1 MGRKALEVA
10 DIFCQYG
17 EVFLGNFGQSISP
30 EQRRTMRAI
39 KICRTAELG
48 GHIDRCTHCGH
59 EVISYNSCRNRHC
72 PKCQSLAKAS
82 WLEEREAELL
92 STSYFHVVFTIP
104 KALNQIA
111 LQNKREVYNILF
123 EAAAGTLLTIAAD
136 PKHFGAKI
144 GFMAVL
150 HTWGQN
156 LLLHPHL
163 HFLIPGG
170 GLSPDEKR
178 WIHSHRKFFLPVR
191 VLSRLF
197 RRLFLESLTKAFRKG
212 RLEFFGTINHLS
224 NPESFSNLIE
234 KCFNTEWV
242 VYSKPPFAGAESVL
256 DYLGRYTHRIAIS
269 NNRLLRLEDGKVTF
283 TWRNYRRGNKLQTM
297 TLRAEEFIRRFLL
310 HVLPNGFMRIRYF
323 GFLANRHRTQKLKL
337 CRELLS
343 QSPGESTLKSMD
355 WKHRYAA
362 LTGKEVDLCP
372 LCGKGHMVTV
382 ERLLPLR
389 FPLVRPPPQIESND
403 GSPTK
408 FQMYL

>member
-1 MGRKALEVA
+1 MGREALEVA
-10 DIFCQYG
+10 DIFCQYE

-30 EQRRTMRAI
+30 EQRRAMRAV

-48 GHIDRCTHCGH
+48 GHIDRCDYCGH
-59 EVISYNSCRNRHC
+59 ELISYNSCRNRHC
-72 PKCQSLAKAS
+72 PKCQSLAKAG
-82 WLEEREAELL
+82 WLDEREAELL

-111 LQNKREVYNILF
+111 LQNKRETYNILF
-123 EAAAGTLLTIAAD
+123 EAAARTLLTIAAD

-163 HFLIPGG
+163 HLLLPGG
-170 GLSPDEKR
+170 GLSLDERR
-178 WIHSHRKFFLPVR
+178 WIQSRRKFFLPVR

-197 RRLFLESLTKAFRKG
+197 RRLFLESLIKAFRKG
-212 RLEFFGTINHLS
+212 RLKFFGTISHLS
-224 NPESFSNLIE
+224 HPESFSKLIE
-234 KCFNTEWV
+234 RCFKSEWV
-242 VYSKPPFAGAESVL
+242 VYSKPPFAGAEGVL
-256 DYLGRYTHRIAIS
+256 DYLGRYTHRIALS

-283 TWRNYRRGNKLQTM
+283 SWRNYRRGNKLQTM

-310 HVLPNGFMRIRYF
+310 HVLPKGFMRIRYF

-337 CRELLS
+337 CRKLLS
-343 QSPGESTLKSMD
+343 QTSVSSSLKSMD
-355 WKHRYAA
+355 WRKRYAA
-362 LTGKEVDLCP
+362 LTGKEIDLCP
-372 LCGKGHMVTV
+372 LCRKGHMVTV

-389 FPLVRPPPQIESND
+389 YPLVRPPPKVSSND
-403 GSPTK
+403 SNSSALH
-408 FQMYL
+408 MYL